1 MHYLITTSNYDD
13 FMAIKSTL
21 DPVSDVDNISEICG
35 QQKHPWYVWLTHK
48 FANILLAEVL
58 LIVFLLIIT
67 VTLTYLFEWAL
78 TLSIAFFIAVSF
90 FSVWVS
96 GLVGWH
102 TLHLYMICQNLTEDE
117 DHPLAL
123 LVDVEQDNELKQV
136 VSGYSSSKLT
146 LLVE

>member
-1 MHYLITTSNYDD
+1 M
-13 FMAIKSTL
+13 
-21 DPVSDVDNISEICG
+21 V
-35 QQKHPWYVWLTHK
+35 
-48 FANILLAEVL
+48 
-58 LIVFLLIIT
+58 
-67 VTLTYLFEWAL
+67 LTYLLEW
-78 TLSIAFFIAVSF
+78 TMMLSIAFFIAVSL
-90 FSVWVS
+90 FSMWVS

-102 TLHLYMICQNLTEDE
+102 TLHLYIICQNLTENE